1 VTRYPVTDPSFSRLP
16 VAGSRFPGSRTP
28 VDGTRPAARVTRWID
43 ARALV
48 GHAHVMRQILAT
60 LGVAL
65 VSATIVLAEPLSEV
79 DRQRVL
85 AHFAMTDAWLASE
98 VAGLTSTQQGWK
110 GRADA
115 WSVTEVVEH
124 LAVAEAQYWT
134 QLQASL
140 TQPLG
145 QRSSVP
151 DDRILWYGIDRT
163 SRART
168 GEARV
173 PSGRYATVAAAL
185 AAFEQQRGVMRT
197 FATSTHED
205 LRGRLLK
212 DSQMDV
218 YQWLLMIS
226 THSQRHILQIREIK
240 ATPAFPKS

>member
-1 VTRYPVTDPSFSRLP
+1 MGPQ
-16 VAGSRFPGSRTP
+16 
-28 VDGTRPAARVTRWID
+28 DGTAILPDVHWRTKDESRPGTGRPDAGPTWID
-43 ARALV
+43 SGARLGDARLMRHVLLAVAALV
-48 GHAHVMRQILAT
+48 AVPAPMA
-60 LGVAL
+60 AD
-65 VSATIVLAEPLSEV
+65 PLSDG

-98 VAGLTSTQQGWK
+98 IAGLTPAQQAWRPGP
-110 GRADA
+110 DA
-115 WSVTEVVEH
+115 WSVTDVVEH

-145 QRSSVP
+145 QKSSVG

-163 SRART
+163 NRART

-173 PSGRYATVAAAL
+173 PTGRYASTAAAL
-185 AAFEQQRGVMRT
+185 ADFEKQRAVMRE
-197 FATSTHED
+197 FARTTKED

-218 YQWLLMIS
+218 YQWLVMIS
-226 THSQRHILQIREIK
+226 AHSQRHILQVREIK
-240 ATPAFPKS
+240 AAPGFPAR

>member
-1 VTRYPVTDPSFSRLP
+1 MWPM
-16 VAGSRFPGSRTP
+16 
-28 VDGTRPAARVTRWID
+28 AR
-43 ARALV
+43 LV
-48 GHAHVMRQILAT
+48 GPGGLTSTRASAT
-60 LGVAL
+60 LPSMRHLLCAIAVSVA
-65 VSATIVLAEPLSEV
+65 SIGTAGADSLSDS
-79 DRQRVL
+79 DRQHVL

-98 VAGLTSTQQGWK
+98 VAGLTPAQQAWK
-110 GRADA
+110 PDATA

-140 TQPLG
+140 SQPLG
-145 QRSSVP
+145 QRSTVP
-151 DDRILWYGIDRT
+151 DDRILWYGIDRS

-173 PSGRYATVAAAL
+173 PAGRYSTATDAI
-185 AAFEQQRGVMRT
+185 AAFERQRGVMRS
-197 FATSTHED
+197 FATTTQED
-205 LRGRLLK
+205 LRGRLLE

-240 ATPAFPKS
+240 ATKAFPKS

>member
-1 VTRYPVTDPSFSRLP
+1 
-16 VAGSRFPGSRTP
+16 
-28 VDGTRPAARVTRWID
+28 
-43 ARALV
+43 
-48 GHAHVMRQILAT
+48 MRQILTALGIALCSAT
-60 LGVAL
+60 LA
-65 VSATIVLAEPLSEV
+65 LAEPLSDT

-98 VAGLTSTQQGWK
+98 VAGLSTAQQAWK
-110 GRADA
+110 PRPDA
-115 WSVTEVVEH
+115 WTITEVVEH

-145 QRSSVP
+145 QKSSVP

-173 PSGRYATVAAAL
+173 PSGRYATAPAAL
-185 AAFEQQRGVMRT
+185 AAFDQQRGVMRAFT
-197 FATSTHED
+197 TTTQED

-226 THSQRHILQIREIK
+226 AHSQRHILQIREIK

>member
-1 VTRYPVTDPSFSRLP
+1 
-16 VAGSRFPGSRTP
+16 
-28 VDGTRPAARVTRWID
+28 
-43 ARALV
+43 
-48 GHAHVMRQILAT
+48 MRQILTALGIALCSAT
-60 LGVAL
+60 LA
-65 VSATIVLAEPLSEV
+65 LAEPLSDT

-98 VAGLTSTQQGWK
+98 VAGLSTAQQAWK
-110 GRADA
+110 PRPDA
-115 WSVTEVVEH
+115 WTITEVVEH

-145 QRSSVP
+145 QKSSVP

-173 PSGRYATVAAAL
+173 PSGRYATAPAAL
-185 AAFEQQRGVMRT
+185 AAFDQRRGVMRAFT
-197 FATSTHED
+197 TTTQED

-226 THSQRHILQIREIK
+226 AHSQRHILQIREIK